1 MEETTL
7 DRKEE
12 ETTLDRK
19 EEETTLGRKNTEKI
33 KIYFVTEQLNRIEES
48 N

>member
-1 MEETTL
+1 MPY
-7 DRKEE
+7 KNME

-33 KIYFVTEQLNRIEES
+33 KIYFVTEQLNRIEE
-48 N
+48 

>member
-33 KIYFVTEQLNRIEES
+33 KIYFVTEQLNRIEE
-48 N
+48 